1 MFEAKTPVTYQKTK
15 TERGNAIV
23 TLNGRRESAGPSAT
37 KRNHFYIITET
48 EGTILVPAG
57 ELVAKA

>member
-23 TLNGRRESAGPSAT
+23 AGPSAT